1 MCAVGQSSRSGRG
14 HEIVCW
20 IGFGEGESKLGT
32 TRGRMLDSRGGHGRS
47 PREMYFSSKKI
58 KQTRGGW
65 RGHKLSGGGVGP
77 GRHGLAGCH
86 Q

>member
-1 MCAVGQSSRSGRG
+1 MGQSSRSGRG
-14 HEIVCW
+14 HEIVCR

-32 TRGRMLDSRGGHGRS
+32 TRGRMLDSRGVCGRP
-47 PREMYFSSKKI
+47 PREMYFSSKNI
-58 KQTRGGW
+58 KQTREGW
-65 RGHKLSGGGVGP
+65 RGHKVECGGGLGP